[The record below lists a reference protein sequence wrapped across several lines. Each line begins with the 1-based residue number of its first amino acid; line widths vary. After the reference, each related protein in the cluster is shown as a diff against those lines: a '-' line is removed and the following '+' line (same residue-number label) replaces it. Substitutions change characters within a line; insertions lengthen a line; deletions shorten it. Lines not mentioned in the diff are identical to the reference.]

1 VAAQYDVVVAGGG
14 IAGLTAG
21 LTAARLGRRTL
32 VLTGGVPGGLLLSI
46 DRIDGYPG
54 FPEGVPGYELC
65 PLTQQQAMEA
75 GAEFSMAELR
85 QLAPANGHLSVAT
98 SEGELETRSAILAT
112 GARFCALGV
121 PGEERLT
128 GRGVSNCA
136 SCDAPLFRDRTAAVV
151 GGGDSGLQE
160 ALTLA
165 ESLARVVVLE
175 QRDGLTGQESY
186 RRAVTEHP
194 KIEVQLGV
202 TVDEI
207 LGDTNVTG
215 VRTRRLGD
223 GSTGE
228 LEVDAVFAFVGLEPN
243 TQTVQGLVE
252 LTATGQIATDSE
264 LRTSVPGVFAAG
276 IVRAATPGR
285 AAASA
290 GDGAVA
296 AVGADAYITNGR

>member
-1 VAAQYDVVVAGGG
+1 MAGQYDVVVAGGG

-54 FPEGVPGYELC
+54 FPEGVPGYDLC
-65 PLTQQQAMEA
+65 PLAQQQAMEA
-75 GAEFSMAELR
+75 GAEFSMAEL
-85 QLAPANGHLSVAT
+85 QELVPENGHLRVTT
-98 SEGELETRSAILAT
+98 SEGDLQARSAILAT
-112 GARFCALGV
+112 GARFRALGV

-128 GRGVSNCA
+128 GRGISNCA
-136 SCDAPLFRDRTAAVV
+136 SCDAPLLRERAAAVV

-175 QRDGLTGQESY
+175 QRDELTGQESY
-186 RRAVTEHP
+186 RGAVLEHP

-207 LGDTNVTG
+207 LGDSSVTG
-215 VRTRRLGD
+215 VRTRLTGD
-223 GSTGE
+223 GTTGE
-228 LEVDAVFAFVGLEPN
+228 LEVDGVFAFVGLEPN
-243 TQTVQGLVE
+243 TQSFQGLVD
-252 LTATGQIATDSE
+252 LTETGHVVTDGA

-276 IVRAATPGR
+276 VVRAGAPGR

-296 AVGADAYITNGR
+296 AVGADAYLAR